1 VYRHHSQERVDER
14 RHHRPRRRGP
24 GEFPA
29 PVVRLPPSGTGWE
42 GVEVSRG
49 SAAAQHDH
57 RQTEA
62 ASTILRWPQTD
73 GGGHRQ
79 RLSQRVAGG
88 GQHGCWHGSRK
99 KVSIAGTIRSK
110 AVLAQSEACSAAPCR
125 LIRPESHKDG
135 AGPYKTGKRR
145 AIQRYAVLCGLLGCS
160 MDTGSNGMVQGS
172 AIRRVDVQL

>member
-57 RQTEA
+57 RQTEE
-62 ASTILRWPQTD
+62 ASTILRWLQTD

-88 GQHGCWHGSRK
+88 ATWLLAWKAQKSVHSGYYTVQSRLGP
-99 KVSIAGTIRSK
+99 VGG
-110 AVLAQSEACSAAPCR
+110 VFCR
-125 LIRPESHKDG
+125 PVPSHT
-135 AGPYKTGKRR
+135 P
-145 AIQRYAVLCGLLGCS
+145 
-160 MDTGSNGMVQGS
+160 
-172 AIRRVDVQL
+172 